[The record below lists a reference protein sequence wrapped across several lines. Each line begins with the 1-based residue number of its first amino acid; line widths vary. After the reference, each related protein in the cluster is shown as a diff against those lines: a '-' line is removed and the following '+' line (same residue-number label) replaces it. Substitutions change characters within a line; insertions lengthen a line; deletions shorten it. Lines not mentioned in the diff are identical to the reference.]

1 MKSKILILSLFS
13 SLLFS
18 QSRMNLG
25 FENVTD
31 NNKMLKW
38 FTNKKNQIIEVDTIT
53 KFEGKRS
60 LKISGESKLSD
71 DKNDIAVV
79 MQRIPKNY
87 LNGKEFI
94 LKARIKSK
102 SDFDG
107 VAFPYLKT
115 LDKDKKIVTF
125 LNQQDKPIKG
135 NSDWQEVT
143 IKIPILENV
152 ENLDFGFVYK
162 GKGSAW
168 FDNGEI
174 LLDGKPIEKPL
185 KELTSQQI
193 TAIKKYIYPLN
204 SFEPTSSDNTDL
216 EILKKLVGNSKVV
229 ALGEAT
235 HGTSEIYKMKDRL
248 TRYLAKNQ
256 NFDIFSLEAYMQ
268 QAYLANDYTIKNTAT
283 LNEALQNLVFFVWK
297 TQEMSTMLQWMN
309 QYNNGSQK
317 ILFTG
322 FDMQDATEPIK
333 QLYKAFSE
341 DKDFVRKIEK
351 LSSAV
356 KEFANENRG
365 NTKSYTLK
373 KEHADIIYP
382 IIAELKTKIN
392 ENPKFSANDK
402 SWQNQNVRIIEQ
414 LLEKSNINRDKFMAE
429 NFLWIKEHNPNSKFI
444 ISAHNGHI
452 NTAKNRM
459 GEYLKDKLQNDY
471 KIFGFAFFDGEY
483 IARGTKDKI
492 LGTQTA
498 QKPYLGTYEYW
509 LNSLNVPYF
518 ILDLKEMKKDKDL
531 SWLVSDL
538 EFRSVGHTKPTNEF
552 YQTDISD
559 NYDYLIFINKS
570 TSSKRP
576 E

>member
-1 MKSKILILSLFS
+1 MKSKILILSLLS
-13 SLLFS
+13 NLLFS

-25 FENVTD
+25 FENVSD

-38 FTNKKNQIIEVDTIT
+38 RSNKKNQSIEIDTLV
-53 KFEGKRS
+53 KFEGNRS
-60 LKISGESKLSD
+60 LKITGESISSD
-71 DKNDIAVV
+71 DKNDFAVV
-79 MQRIPKNY
+79 MQTIPKKY
-87 LNGKEFI
+87 LNGKEFV

-102 SDFDG
+102 SNFDG
-107 VAFPYLKT
+107 VAFPYLRT
-115 LDKDKKIVTF
+115 LDKDKKNVSF
-125 LNQQDKPIKG
+125 LNQQDKPVKG
-135 NSDWQEVT
+135 NTDWQEVT

-162 GKGSAW
+162 GKGIAW
-168 FDNGEI
+168 FDKVEI
-174 LLDGKPIEKPL
+174 LLDGKPIEKPV
-185 KELTSQQI
+185 KELTPEQI
-193 TAIKKYIYPLN
+193 TAIKKYVYPLS

-216 EILKKLVGNSKVV
+216 EILKTLVGNSKVV

-248 TRYLAKNQ
+248 TRYLVKNHK
-256 NFDIFSLEAYMQ
+256 FDIFSLEAYMQ

-297 TQEMSTMLQWMN
+297 TEEMSTMLQWMK

-333 QLYKAFSE
+333 QLYEAFSE
-341 DKDFVRKIEK
+341 DKDIVKKIEK
-351 LSSAV
+351 LSSTV
-356 KEFANENRG
+356 KEFAYENRG
-365 NTKSYTLK
+365 NIKSYILK
-373 KEHADIIYP
+373 KEQADIIYP

-392 ENPKFSANDK
+392 ENSKFSTNDK
-402 SWQNQNVRIIEQ
+402 SWQTQNVRIIEQ
-414 LLEKSNINRDKFMAE
+414 LLEKSSINRDKFMAE

-444 ISAHNGHI
+444 ISAHNGHV
-452 NTAKNRM
+452 NTVKNRM
-459 GEYLKDKLQNDY
+459 GKFLKDKLQNDY
-471 KIFGFAFFDGEY
+471 KTFGFAFFDGEY
-483 IARGTKDKI
+483 TARGTKDKM
-492 LGTQTA
+492 LATQTA

-509 LNSLNVPYF
+509 MNSLNVPYF
-518 ILDLKEMKKDKDL
+518 ILDLNEMKKDNDL

-538 EFRSVGHTKPTNEF
+538 DFRSVGHTKPLNEF

-570 TSSKRP
+570 TSAKRL

>member
-18 QSRMNLG
+18 QSRMNLD

-53 KFEGKRS
+53 KFEGNRS
-60 LKISGESKLSD
+60 LKITGESNLSN
-71 DKNDIAVV
+71 DKDDIAVV
-79 MQRIPKNY
+79 MQRIPKKY
-87 LNGKEFI
+87 LNGKEFTF
-94 LKARIKSK
+94 KARIKSK

-107 VAFPYLKT
+107 AAFPYLRT
-115 LDKDKKIVTF
+115 LNKDKKIVSF

-135 NSDWQEVT
+135 NTDWQEVT

-162 GKGSAW
+162 GNGSAW
-168 FDNGEI
+168 FDKVEI
-174 LLDGKPIEKPL
+174 LIDGKPIEKPL
-185 KELTSQQI
+185 KELTSEQI
-193 TAIKKYIYPLN
+193 TAIKNYIYPLN
-204 SFEPTSSDNTDL
+204 SFEPTSGDNTDL
-216 EILKKLVGNSKVV
+216 EILKTLVGNSKVV

-256 NFDIFSLEAYMQ
+256 NFNIFSLEAYMQ

-283 LNEALQNLVFFVWK
+283 LNEALKNLVFFVWK
-297 TQEMSTMLQWMN
+297 TQEMSTMLQWMK

-341 DKDFVRKIEK
+341 DKDFAQKIEK
-351 LSSAV
+351 LSSTV

-392 ENPKFSANDK
+392 ENPKFSVNDK
-402 SWQNQNVRIIEQ
+402 SWQTQNVRIIEQ

-452 NTAKNRM
+452 NNAKNKM

-471 KIFGFAFFDGEY
+471 KTFGFAFFDGEY
-483 IARGTKDKI
+483 KARGTKDKI

-538 EFRSVGHTKPTNEF
+538 DFRSVGHTKPTNEF